1 MKARLA
7 LLIVAC
13 IACLAAPSVA
23 WGADTLSVSINP
35 GSPEQNVPAA
45 FTFTGYAQTTDE
57 NGDGSFLEVD
67 YRPSGGIGCQGS
79 FQNDLAAAGSA
90 STILAGAW
98 GINGGAP
105 WDSPEGLSFPPP
117 MQGPGTFENT
127 YDYAAPH
134 PGTYLLCA
142 YLQHNSDTESEQTP
156 VVDATT
162 STMFTVTAPK
172 VEVFTVALAAPAQ
185 PSKLFTV
192 DYTTQTDQQLRL
204 QSTIVP
210 GGGLPCAASAGLF
223 EEEVRQ
229 DHGVALN
236 LLSNDEYEPTYI
248 FGGPKVTQAT
258 GTEQAAGPYVI
269 CTWIEGPSTGEV
281 DAAASTP
288 FYVGTPPSP
297 PPPPPAPSCVVPRFN
312 SRMHL
317 ATVERRIRAGHC
329 SVGPVTYERSRRV
342 KSGEVIRLGSR
353 PGTHL
358 RHGAR
363 VLILVSSGRRRH
375 H

>member
-1 MKARLA
+1 MSCYQRCAALRRL
-7 LLIVAC
+7 
-13 IACLAAPSVA
+13 P
-23 WGADTLSVSINP
+23 
-35 GSPEQNVPAA
+35 
-45 FTFTGYAQTTDE
+45 
-57 NGDGSFLEVD
+57 
-67 YRPSGGIGCQGS
+67 RP
-79 FQNDLAAAGSA
+79 DLGSA
-90 STILAGAW
+90 STILAGA
-98 GINGGAP
+98 GGAP
-105 WDSPEGLSFPPP
+105 WDSPDGISFPSP

-127 YDYAAPH
+127 YDYAVPH

-142 YLQHNSDTESEQTP
+142 YLQHSSGTESEQTP

-162 STMFTVTAPK
+162 STTFTVTAPK
-172 VEVFTVALAAPAQ
+172 VEVFTVALAASAQ
-185 PSKLFTV
+185 PGKLFTV

-236 LLSNDEYEPTYI
+236 LLSNDEFEPTYI

-269 CTWIEGPSTGEV
+269 CTWIEGPTSGEV

-297 PPPPPAPSCVVPRFN
+297 PPPRPAPSCVVPRIN
-312 SRMHL
+312 SRTRL

-342 KSGEVIRLGSR
+342 KSGDVIRLGSR
-353 PGTHL
+353 PGIHL
-358 RHGAR
+358 HHGAR
-363 VLILVSSGRRRH
+363 VLILVSSGRGRH